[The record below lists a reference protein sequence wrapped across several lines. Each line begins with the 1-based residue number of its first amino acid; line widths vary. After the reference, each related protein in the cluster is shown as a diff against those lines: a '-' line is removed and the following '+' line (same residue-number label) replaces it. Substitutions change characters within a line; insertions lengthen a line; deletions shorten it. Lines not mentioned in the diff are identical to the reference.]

1 LYSLSR
7 RTVDSVLLS
16 KKQYKNAIKIWSLTK
31 MSTEPEKKFSGWN
44 RTGKIIVVLSLGL
57 DETGKRFAKIKSDKN
72 TDNAIS
78 ITKISDSQ
86 WELLKVAFSSSSWIL
101 IVSDRSNPN
110 FEDSQ
115 NFDDTIM
122 EVLPRELPTLPGA
135 QERTSPKLK

>member
-1 LYSLSR
+1 
-7 RTVDSVLLS
+7 
-16 KKQYKNAIKIWSLTK
+16 